1 MKVAIYYNHGKDKDG
16 ACKNALANQLD
27 KKGVEYIILQNEDLN
42 DKVDVDALFSI
53 GGDGTILFLSNF
65 ACKNQIPV
73 IAINVGRLGFLC
85 EFEKNE
91 IEQAVDNLISGKF
104 VRDYRTTLSVELNG
118 KTYFALNE
126 VYLQRAFDQEVGNMI
141 ARFDVLLNGKQIS
154 GFSGD
159 GVIVSTPTGS
169 TAYSFSL
176 GGALVLSECDVF
188 SITPIAAHSFN
199 QRPIIYNAKDEC
211 CLKVSGKARVGL
223 FVDGQL
229 VGMVSEKD
237 KIMINKGGNDLV
249 FLRKPDSSFYKK
261 LTSKF
266 N

>member
-16 ACKNALANQLD
+16 ACKNALTSQLD
-27 KKGVEYIILQNEDLN
+27 KKGIEYIILQNENLN
-42 DKVDVDALFSI
+42 DKIEVDALFSI
-53 GGDGTILFLSNF
+53 GGDGTILFISDF

-73 IAINVGRLGFLC
+73 VAINVGRLGFLC

-126 VYLQRAFDQEVGNMI
+126 VYLQRAFDQEIGNMI
-141 ARFDVLLNGKQIS
+141 ARFEVSLNDKQVS

-176 GGALVLSECDVF
+176 GGALVLSDCGVF

-199 QRPIIYNAKDEC
+199 QRPIIYKSEDEC
-211 CLKVSGKARVGL
+211 CLRVSGNARVGL

-229 VGMVSEKD
+229 VAMVNEKD
-237 KIMINKGGNDLV
+237 KIIINKGEKDLI